1 MHKKKRLN
9 VFRRLALV
17 SASLSLATCHCDL
30 RNLPRRLN
38 CNFQV
43 ELSKITPKV
52 SPTWPQ
58 TVQNVG
64 CSMLDVRCSAWQ
76 NLRCLAECARPR
88 AQPGWARA
96 RFGRVLVCL
105 E

>member
-9 VFRRLALV
+9 VFRRLAVV
-17 SASLSLATCHCDL
+17 STSLSLATCHCDL
-30 RNLPRRLN
+30 RNLPRRPN

-52 SPTWPQ
+52 SPTWLQ

-64 CSMLDVRCSAWQ
+64 CSMLDVGCSMFCMAKSS
-76 NLRCLAECARPR
+76 LFSGVRPSSGAAGLGAREI
-88 AQPGWARA
+88 W
-96 RFGRVLVCL
+96 
-105 E
+105 